1 MTLQLQIIKLLES
14 GFDNAQIQE
23 QLGVKM
29 HYISIVKKMMKDSGA
44 KVDRYYRKKPKAGTK
59 SDAVYK
65 TFLENPKARAV
76 DVSKALGVT
85 RSLCRKVRTR
95 YFGLPTDPAEPVKL
109 KRQILPQPKA
119 MFDVDLSELSL

>member
-14 GFDNAQIQE
+14 GLDNAQIQE

-29 HYISIVKKMMKDSGA
+29 HYISIVKKMLKDSGM

-59 SDAVYK
+59 SDAVYR
-65 TFLENPKARAV
+65 TFLGNPKARAA
-76 DVSKALGVT
+76 DVSKSLGVT
-85 RSLCRKVRTR
+85 LSLCRKVRSR
-95 YFGLPTDPAEPVKL
+95 YFGLTTDPAEPVKL

-119 MFDVDLSELSL
+119 MLDVDLSELKL